1 MVETRQEVRAA
12 LTEITALTGWSM
24 RELAR
29 KANISVATVSRL
41 TSAQEGSLPYLTT
54 RANIEK
60 LLIRIRKKYAA

>member
-1 MVETRQEVRAA
+1 
-12 LTEITALTGWSM
+12 M